1 MEDNLIKWQSI
12 WKQQKSKPMQLNNI
26 ISRLNTIEKKA
37 KRQRIT
43 LIFIFAVLVITL
55 ILRPVELFGEKFY
68 LIAYI
73 LILLAI
79 GVKFFPNLKGKYNL
93 ITNEAELNN
102 RKFIKK
108 LQEKMTFNTNYL
120 LIFLLLAT
128 LGLNSALLGLYEK
141 GTIFNFDFNSQNRV
155 FIHLSTILIF
165 IVGYIVHKKRVNQS
179 QNEISDLI
187 RELENMK

>member
-43 LIFIFAVLVITL
+43 LIFIFAVLVITS

-165 IVGYIVHKKRVNQS
+165 IVGYIIHKKRVNQS